1 MLNSHGYSDLQIQ
14 IIVALTETS
23 PTMENCAVMS
33 HAMCFTKAF
42 ICSLCSILIVTF
54 PGAFTYKT
62 FTPSLG
68 KSSTFNQCN
77 MVSSPFSSQWTPSHL
92 QWLKEIFL
100 ICLKRCHGTLNWE
113 WLYYQWIDTDRFWFL
128 PCWASFVW
136 DVKGMFDA
144 HNWGETGCIHS
155 FTILVWLAQV
165 MNFPT
170 AWIIYG
176 FVLLQKQAPR
186 GIKSSKIKL
195 TKITWIF
202 KENTPYSG

>member
-1 MLNSHGYSDLQIQ
+1 MHAKAERSVPACHKNSSLHSLFSANSPAPQPKKALTHERRKSTTTSCRMLNSHGYSDLQIQ

-92 QWLKEIFL
+92 Q
-100 ICLKRCHGTLNWE
+100 
-113 WLYYQWIDTDRFWFL
+113 
-128 PCWASFVW
+128 
-136 DVKGMFDA
+136 
-144 HNWGETGCIHS
+144 
-155 FTILVWLAQV
+155 
-165 MNFPT
+165 
-170 AWIIYG
+170 
-176 FVLLQKQAPR
+176 
-186 GIKSSKIKL
+186 
-195 TKITWIF
+195 
-202 KENTPYSG
+202 